1 MMLEPVL
8 RYHREG
14 DREGDELVT
23 ERVVERSQTGE
34 RRAELRCWRVI
45 GGDSVPGSR
54 SDLDAAG
61 TAVGVDPRHLAK
73 TTVYVKDW
81 RPELVED
88 LHAAV
93 NDYVETGGSFVEFP
107 RAPSSAWRRCTS
119 RGVSWRSMPWPSWT
133 EPRPRSHS
141 VWPV

>member
-1 MMLEPVL
+1 
-8 RYHREG
+8 
-14 DREGDELVT
+14 
-23 ERVVERSQTGE
+23 
-34 RRAELRCWRVI
+34 VI

-93 NDYVETGGSFVEFP
+93 NDHVETGGSFVEFT
-107 RAPSSAWRRCTS
+107 ASTLV
-119 RGVSWRSMPWPSWT
+119 GVAALYEPWCVV
-133 EPRPRSHS
+133 E
-141 VWPV
+141 VDAVAVVD